1 MKKAISTLLLLLVVS
16 FGYSQKNKKGDK
28 PNILVIWGDDIGWS
42 NPSIYNMGMMGYK
55 TPNIDKIG
63 QDGMMFTDAHTN
75 SSVCTPTRYG
85 ILTGQYAWRTR
96 LKNGVL
102 WSYDKPLIT
111 VSSGS
116 VMFYDARV
124 SINKSKNSIK
134 IKRINEPIEITY
146 FKK

>member
-1 MKKAISTLLLLLVVS
+1 L
-16 FGYSQKNKKGDK
+16 
-28 PNILVIWGDDIGWS
+28 
-42 NPSIYNMGMMGYK
+42 
-55 TPNIDKIG
+55 
-63 QDGMMFTDAHTN
+63 
-75 SSVCTPTRYG
+75 SSRH
-85 ILTGQYAWRTR
+85 
-96 LKNGVL
+96 
-102 WSYDKPLIT
+102 YDKPLIT